1 MPSVVARLPDG
12 PQWSLSIGIHAFGLI
27 LPHWSLGWTSEVM
40 VCDFWDEIIKDT
52 VASALVSL
60 GSLALREVRDTDTM
74 PLGHSS
80 GPMGRPTA
88 WKTKASREKTKV
100 NSHAIEI
107 LQPESRFQITAGQGC
122 LTYILTVISRE
133 TKTEPNS
140 QVMTKFSIY
149 RTCVKNVCCPKRL
162 SFGVIIRQRQV
173 ANILSDIDHR
183 LQCFFFFNKYL
194 FGRPGSGP
202 HVESSSLTMDWTGPP
217 VLGARSLSHWPTRKS
232 LQIVLS
238 LL

>member
-1 MPSVVARLPDG
+1 MWLLRRDHKRHCGFCLG
-12 PQWSLSIGIHAFGLI
+12 LSEITGSG
-27 LPHWSLGWTSEVM
+27 GSEGH
-40 VCDFWDEIIKDT
+40 
-52 VASALVSL
+52 S
-60 GSLALREVRDTDTM
+60 DTM

-80 GPMGRPTA
+80 GPMGRPIA
-88 WKTKASREKTKV
+88 WKTKASTEKNKV

-149 RTCVKNVCCPKRL
+149 RTCVKNVCCPKQL

-173 ANILSDIDHR
+173 ANILSDVDHR
-183 LQCFFFFNKYL
+183 LQCFVLFLNKYL
-194 FGRPGSGP
+194 FGHPGSGP

-217 VLGARSLSHWPTRKS
+217 ILGAQSLSHWPTGSPYK
-232 LQIVLS
+232 LF
-238 LL
+238 